1 MNSLVILWIDLIQQ
15 LLTVLNRMAV
25 FIVRIPEKKCS
36 EYFRVSEQP
45 NKNIS
50 NWYPL
55 APPLAP
61 GLSTQEALCKVFL
74 L

>member
-1 MNSLVILWIDLIQQ
+1 MDSLVILWIDLIQQ

-25 FIVRIPEKKCS
+25 FMVRIPEKCS
-36 EYFRVSEQP
+36 EYFRVSEQT
-45 NKNIS
+45 NKNIR